1 MFICL
6 PNGIHG
12 SETSHNATIK
22 PALGTFGS
30 NLQNNYKEANL
41 SSKPNRAAAGE
52 SRSEERLCPQHYTT
66 VLTL

>member
-22 PALGTFGS
+22 PALGTFGR
-30 NLQNNYKEANL
+30 NLQNNYKEAN
-41 SSKPNRAAAGE
+41 
-52 SRSEERLCPQHYTT
+52 
-66 VLTL
+66 